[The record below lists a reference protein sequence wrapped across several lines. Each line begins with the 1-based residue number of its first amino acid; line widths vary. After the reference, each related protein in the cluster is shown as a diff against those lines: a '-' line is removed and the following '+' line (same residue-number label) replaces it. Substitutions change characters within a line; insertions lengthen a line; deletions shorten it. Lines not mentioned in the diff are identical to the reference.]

1 MRISDWS
8 SDVCSS
14 DLIVS
19 ARNEGAAKRVVH
31 CSMIGDLV
39 LDISLVERRTIK
51 AVELAHLLLCLFG
64 QRCACSI
71 CFRRDAELLHQCQR
85 LIIYRGVVPD
95 HLSSAKAR
103 TALFLDFARAC
114 LPAAMSICP
123 AVYAMCA
130 IWASFG

>member
-1 MRISDWS
+1 MFGMLLVLPEEGEAGFQKRFQFG
-8 SDVCSS
+8 
-14 DLIVS
+14 IVS

-71 CFRRDAELLHQCQR
+71 CFRRDAELLPQCQR
-85 LIIYRGVVPD
+85 LIVYRGVRSEENTSE
-95 HLSSAKAR
+95 LQSLMR
-103 TALFLDFARAC
+103 
-114 LPAAMSICP
+114 I
-123 AVYAMCA
+123 
-130 IWASFG
+130 SF

>member
-1 MRISDWS
+1 MFGMLLVLPEEGEAGFQKRFQFG
-8 SDVCSS
+8 
-14 DLIVS
+14 IVS

-64 QRCACSI
+64 KRCACSI

-85 LIIYRGVVPD
+85 LIIYRSEE
-95 HLSSAKAR
+95 HTSELQSLMRISSAV
-103 TALFLDFARAC
+103 FC
-114 LPAAMSICP
+114 LKKKQREKT
-123 AVYAMCA
+123 
-130 IWASFG
+130 

>member
-71 CFRRDAELLHQCQR
+71 CFRRDAERSEERRVGKECVSKCRSRWSQ
-85 LIIYRGVVPD
+85 D
-95 HLSSAKAR
+95 N
-103 TALFLDFARAC
+103 
-114 LPAAMSICP
+114 
-123 AVYAMCA
+123 
-130 IWASFG
+130 

>member
-103 TALFLDFARAC
+103 TALRLEEHTSELQSLMRI
-114 LPAAMSICP
+114 SY
-123 AVYAMCA
+123 AV
-130 IWASFG
+130 F

>member
-71 CFRRDAELLHQCQR
+71 CFRRDAAQFDRVQARRRRRGRRSEEHTSELQSLMR
-85 LIIYRGVVPD
+85 ISYAV
-95 HLSSAKAR
+95 
-103 TALFLDFARAC
+103 FC
-114 LPAAMSICP
+114 LTNKKTTKKTKNKKQHT
-123 AVYAMCA
+123 
-130 IWASFG
+130 